1 MEKLREKRILE
12 RHRKHPIVID
22 GKLKWNVPEKLSF
35 LFLIGGVGYGLIEL
49 LWRGHTH
56 PSMVVTGGICFT
68 MIYGVNKWLRRH
80 SVLLRSAVS
89 AAAITAV
96 EFTVGM
102 LVNRVLN
109 LSVWDYSGEKF
120 NVLGQI
126 CPHYTFLW
134 FLLCIPLVLML
145 NKIVRRPA
153 EK

>member
-1 MEKLREKRILE
+1 
-12 RHRKHPIVID
+12 VID
-22 GKLKWNVPEKLSF
+22 GKLKWSAAEKLSF

-56 PSMVVTGGICFT
+56 PSMVVAGGLCFT
-68 MIYGVNKWLRRH
+68 MIYGVNKWLKSH

-96 EFTVGM
+96 EFSVGIV
-102 LVNRVLN
+102 VNRLLN
-109 LSVWDYSGEKF
+109 LSVWDYSAEKY
-120 NVLGQI
+120 NLLGQI

-145 NKIVRRPA
+145 SKTARLSV
-153 EK
+153 K